1 MNPSPRPRP
10 ESGLSESVIQN
21 IRAVLTRYPEVG
33 KAVLYGSRAN
43 GDYRNGSDI
52 DLTLCGGADLTLSV
66 RHRIA
71 VELDDLLLP
80 YMIDL
85 SIFRDISDPDMIEHI
100 QRVGTTLYE
109 RQQQLMDE
117 GHTG

>member
-1 MNPSPRPRP
+1 MNPSPRPCP
-10 ESGLSESVIQN
+10 ESGLSESVIQR
-21 IRAVLTRYPEVG
+21 IRAVLARIPEVK
-33 KAVLYGSRAN
+33 KAVLFGSRAK

-52 DLTLCGGADLTLSV
+52 DLTLYGGADLTLSV

-80 YMIDL
+80 FMIDL

-100 QRVGTTLYE
+100 QRVGTPMYE
-109 RQQQLMDE
+109 RQKQLMDE
-117 GHTG
+117 GRTG

>member
-21 IRAVLTRYPEVG
+21 IRAVLARFLEVD
-33 KAVLYGSRAN
+33 GSRAK